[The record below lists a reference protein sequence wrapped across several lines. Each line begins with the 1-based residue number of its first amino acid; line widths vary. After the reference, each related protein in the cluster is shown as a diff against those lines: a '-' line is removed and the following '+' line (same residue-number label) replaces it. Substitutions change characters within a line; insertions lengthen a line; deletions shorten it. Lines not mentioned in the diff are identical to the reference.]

1 MMQFFYVIKNNG
13 VDCELIC
20 NAEYD
25 YSTDRGPE
33 ACLTSAR
40 VPGGKFDLLERMSKI
55 EVEEAE
61 DYFLENLYAIDQE
74 NTHNSL
80 KRDNEL

>member
-1 MMQFFYVIKNNG
+1 MIFRYKILNNG
-13 VDCELIC
+13 VDVDLVCT
-20 NAEYD
+20 ADYD

-33 ACLTSAR
+33 ATLTSAR
-40 VPGGKFDLLERMSKI
+40 IPGTEFDLKERMHKI
-55 EVEEAE
+55 EIKECE
-61 DYFLENLYAIDQE
+61 DYFLENLYAIEQE